1 MRAQLVKI
9 TPGALQMFHL
19 FCPGLTFCS
28 RWFRHTHTRSR
39 TTAVLGKTHQR
50 PSKPHDYTVLCEAG
64 APPRRWQLLIQYR
77 ESQRCH
83 FTQPPRQ
90 RMSLC
95 HVPSHPLIKEARWP
109 ARDRAELNRSLSA
122 GCLRGK
128 NQPIPKVNV
137 ACNCCVSAIMANRR
151 LLPGWPSA

>member
-1 MRAQLVKI
+1 MRTQLVKI

-28 RWFRHTHTRSR
+28 RWFRHTHTLTHDCS
-39 TTAVLGKTHQR
+39 LGKTHQR

-64 APPRRWQLLIQYR
+64 APPRRWQLLIQYT
-77 ESQRCH
+77 ESQWCH

-109 ARDRAELNRSLSA
+109 ACDRAELNRCLSA
-122 GCLRGK
+122 GCLRSK
-128 NQPIPKVNV
+128 NQPILKVNV